1 MEVSAIMTLPAQLS
15 QAVNGTAGAD
25 ETGSPQSSP
34 LLSARFSRLL
44 EQRAGVGQDSRV
56 STDPSANAMF
66 LKVIAASMQQQAVEM
81 ESGQGAEAGPET
93 AALSE
98 EYEEPGERSP
108 GGEVQETPAY
118 PVLTDLP
125 CSQPVVAANPVIAL
139 NTADPLPEMLAMQ
152 SSRKDETAISA
163 IGGNAQAGSV
173 AGGQSAELSAQN
185 RQQLSLQPVNAKGEK
200 QEATTPAQSATLPLQ
215 DGTATAITETGP
227 SGMQSDANPD
237 AVAEPRDKGM
247 KQAADVTMPQ
257 AEVVSPKLN
266 GIPLQPAKGQN
277 TDISAPGSQ
286 ENGNPLQEP
295 ATVAEIPVTVQIRIG
310 GKEVANAYM
319 ASAGEAASNFSGIV
333 SSITSGIRT
342 AKQGLKDEGQSIKS
356 NLYVADPALKPELN
370 IMDPSGK
377 PGLNSADPVQAQKQV
392 EIAFAGETKSL
403 VKEAGGEAPGTG
415 RENESAGMDNPNL
428 FVLKPGETRVNGE
441 NRLST
446 PVNDGKQ
453 PFAEQIQHQVR
464 EKLESGD
471 YGSNKGNITL
481 KLHPEELGEL
491 KINLRMED
499 HRLKVEI
506 VTENRAVKEALMQNI
521 DTLKET
527 LSRQNITMDRFN
539 VSADIRQGFQHGSR
553 DGSRMMQDNRGAGTP
568 FDSAVVVEENAL
580 PKVNYGW
587 ESDNSLVSLIL

>member
-1 MEVSAIMTLPAQLS
+1 MEVSASMALPAQLS

-25 ETGSPQSSP
+25 ETGNPQSGSP
-34 LLSARFSRLL
+34 LSARFSRLL
-44 EQRAGVGQDSRV
+44 EQRAGMGEDARV
-56 STDPSANAMF
+56 SSEPSANAMF
-66 LKVIAASMQQQAVEM
+66 LKVIASSMQPQATEM
-81 ESGQGAEAGPET
+81 ESGQGVEAGPET
-93 AALSE
+93 TALPAQDE
-98 EYEEPGERSP
+98 ETDDLSPGE
-108 GGEVQETPAY
+108 GVQERPAY
-118 PVLTDLP
+118 PVLTDTTWT
-125 CSQPVVAANPVIAL
+125 QPVVCGNPAG
-139 NTADPLPEMLAMQ
+139 PLPEVLTMQ

-163 IGGNAQAGSV
+163 MGGNAQAGFV

-185 RQQLSLQPVNAKGEK
+185 RQLLYIPPVNAHVEK
-200 QEATTPAQSATLPLQ
+200 QEATTPAQPATIPLQ
-215 DGTATAITETGP
+215 DGAATAITETGP

-237 AVAEPRDKGM
+237 VGAEPRVKGM
-247 KQAADVTMPQ
+247 KQAANVTVPH

-266 GIPLQPAKGQN
+266 GIPLQLAKGQN
-277 TDISAPGSQ
+277 TGISAPGSQ
-286 ENGNPLQEP
+286 ESGNPQQEQ
-295 ATVAEIPVTVQIRIG
+295 ATVAEIPVTVQIRMG

-403 VKEAGGEAPGTG
+403 VKEAGGEVPGTVS
-415 RENESAGMDNPNL
+415 EDKSAGTDNPGL
-428 FVLKPGETRVNGE
+428 VVLRPGETRINADS
-441 NRLST
+441 RLST
-446 PVNDGKQ
+446 PVTDGKQ
-453 PFAEQIQHQVR
+453 AFSEQIQHQVR

-471 YGSNKGNITL
+471 YGLNKGNITL
-481 KLHPEELGEL
+481 KLHPEELGEI

-499 HRLKVEI
+499 QRLKVEI
-506 VTENRAVKEALMQNI
+506 VTENRSVKEALMQNI

-539 VSADIRQGFQHGSR
+539 VSADIRQGFQQGSR
-553 DGSRMMQDNRGAGTP
+553 DGSRMMQENRGANTP
-568 FDSAVVVEENAL
+568 FDSAVAVDENTL
-580 PKVNYGW
+580 SKVNYGW